1 MVVVAVV
8 GGDFIVGGG
17 LLLAD
22 DADDAVGGYEP
33 TKSKPKQE
41 VTSAQHF

>member
-1 MVVVAVV
+1 MVAVV

-17 LLLAD
+17 LL
-22 DADDAVGGYEP
+22 ADDAVGGYEP

>member
-1 MVVVAVV
+1 MLAIV

-17 LLLAD
+17 LLAD